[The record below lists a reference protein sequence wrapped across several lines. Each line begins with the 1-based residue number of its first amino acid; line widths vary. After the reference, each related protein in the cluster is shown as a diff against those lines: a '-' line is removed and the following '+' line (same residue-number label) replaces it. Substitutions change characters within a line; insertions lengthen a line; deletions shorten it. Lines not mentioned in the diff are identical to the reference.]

1 MEESVH
7 GIPCVP
13 DLDSITQEIDIVSV
27 FRRSDAVPEITE
39 AAIRKKASAVWM
51 QEGVEHEESASKLL
65 ANNIDVISNRCI
77 HCAINDHFPNGLQKD
92 K

>member
-39 AAIRKKASAVWM
+39 AAIRKNASAVWM

-65 ANNIDVISNRCI
+65 DNNIDVISNRCI
-77 HCAINDHFPNGLQKD
+77 HCAINDHFPDGLK
-92 K
+92 KEK